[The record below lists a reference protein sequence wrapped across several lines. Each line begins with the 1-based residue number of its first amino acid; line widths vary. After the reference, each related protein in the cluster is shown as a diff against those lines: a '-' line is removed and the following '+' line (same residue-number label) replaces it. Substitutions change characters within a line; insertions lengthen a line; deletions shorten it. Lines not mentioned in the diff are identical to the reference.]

1 MPGVDIAAGMSVNVT
16 IEYNPNEEVLAVI
29 PLSAMFEKNGEAAV
43 WVYNP
48 KTRDVTK
55 RIIRLNKL
63 LKSGELIV
71 SEGLSAGEIV
81 VSAGVHSLKE
91 GMQVEL
97 LKPTAGTNVGGL
109 L

>member
-1 MPGVDIAAGMSVNVT
+1 MNVT

-29 PLSAMFEKNGEAAV
+29 PLSAMFEENGEAAV

-55 RIIRLNKL
+55 RTIHLNKL

-97 LKPTAGTNVGGL
+97 LKPTSGTNVGGL

>member
-1 MPGVDIAAGMSVNVT
+1 MEGLDIAAGMSVNVT
-16 IEYNPNEEVLAVI
+16 ISYNPNMDALVI
-29 PLSAMFEKNGEAAV
+29 MPLSAIFEDNGQASV

-48 KTRDVTK
+48 GKQVVEK
-55 RIIRLNKL
+55 RPVQLKKL
-63 LKSGELIV
+63 LRTGEVIV
-71 SEGLSAGEIV
+71 SEGLVPGEIV

-97 LKPTAGTNVGGL
+97 LKPVSKTNVGGL